1 MGSPPSNGP
10 GLRHRLL
17 RWARLVLPV
26 VALVMLSTLFMVL
39 GGREPVPA
47 PGLGPEGL
55 RAEGARIESAAREV
69 LSDRERGNRALAEGL
84 SLDLQAPGGMQISLS
99 ARGGDIRLAEDRA
112 EFWDGVEIATSTGYR
127 LRAERLKADLE
138 TLEVES
144 MGPVTGEGPA
154 GRLSAEYMRVQPD
167 RSGNNAH
174 VLVFKGSVRLI
185 YEPDS

>member
-1 MGSPPSNGP
+1 VGSPPTNGP
-10 GLRHRLL
+10 GLRQRLL

-26 VALVMLSTLFMVL
+26 FALVLLSTLFML
-39 GGREPVPA
+39 LSEREPMPVPDLA
-47 PGLGPEGL
+47 PEGI
-55 RAEGARIESAAREV
+55 RAEGARIESAAREM
-69 LSDRERGNRALAEGL
+69 LADRERGNRALAEGL

-99 ARGGDIRLAEDRA
+99 ARGGDIRLAENRA

-127 LRAERLKADLE
+127 LHADRLKADLK

-144 MGPVTGEGPA
+144 VGPVTGEGPA
-154 GRLSAEYMRVQPD
+154 GRLSAEYMRVNPD

-174 VLVFKGSVRLI
+174 VLVFKGSVRLV